1 MRAIPHTRT
10 YTLHWVAKI
19 AASIAASTLVVV
31 SASLGVAEKSVAG
44 GLTVKRFA
52 GQTVTIALPGGM
64 KTGLLLYRDNWER
77 QTGAKVKVIA
87 SD

>member
-1 MRAIPHTRT
+1 MTRAIPHTKA

-19 AASIAASTLVVV
+19 AASIAASTLVV
-31 SASLGVAEKSVAG
+31 SASQGVAEKRVGS
-44 GLTVKRFA
+44 GLTAKRFA
-52 GQTVTIALPGGM
+52 GQTVTIALTGGM
-64 KTGLLLYRDNWER
+64 KSDLLLYKDNWER

>member
-1 MRAIPHTRT
+1 MRAIPHTKAHT
-10 YTLHWVAKI
+10 SHWVVKI
-19 AASIAASTLVVV
+19 AASIAASTLVV
-31 SASLGVAEKSVAG
+31 SASPSVPEKRVGG
-44 GLTVKRFA
+44 GLTAKRFA

-64 KTGLLLYRDNWER
+64 KTDLRLYKDNWER